1 MSGGSVYNPQEQGL
15 GVPFEMTFG
24 LHSDAGFSKEDEL
37 IGTLGIYTTGSNNGK
52 LNAGIS
58 PLCFPRPGRHGA
70 DRTATGYLCRIW
82 YSMAAPQPVEPQ
94 LQRDTP
100 AGCSI
105 HDSGTAFPS
114 ELCRP

>member
-58 PLCFPRPGRHGA
+58 RYASRDLA
-70 DRTATGYLCRIW
+70 DMVLTG
-82 YSMAAPQPVEPQ
+82 
-94 LQRDTP
+94 LQRDIS
-100 AGCSI
+100 AGLVFSGRAAAC
-105 HDSGTAFPS
+105 GTAITARHA
-114 ELCRP
+114 CRVFHP